1 MYRWT
6 KNILLLLASSAA
18 GYLVPNPS
26 GQYNVTLTTG
36 PLIDHTRQDPYSP
49 EPTPRALMLSVFQP
63 TECTHTIPVQY
74 MPNKTTEFQGPFLE
88 QLFNISVNFSPL
100 FLEARLPVC
109 ESRAERCSLLE
120 NAPILLFSPGY
131 RVNRFYY
138 NYLASTIASE
148 GFTVI
153 TIDHPYDANIITYP
167 DGDTVYTNASILE
180 SPSWDLIPRAEDASF
195 VIDQLSNATAMAE
208 LIPSRGPRPFPVD
221 RVAMFGH
228 SAGGG
233 AAMVAASRD
242 SRIRSAVNWDGPI
255 LGFLSLSGMSQ
266 PALFMAREDVTYDS
280 WPRAWLQLEGFK
292 LAIRIANTT
301 HQSFSDAPTLF
312 RAAGQNLKPF
322 AGLLGTIS
330 PEEMVHLLTCYTTE
344 WTRWSL
350 KGKANEWLPG
360 TINSCN
366 ASAVLHYEIE

>member
-1 MYRWT
+1 MYRWLM
-6 KNILLLLASSAA
+6 NILLLLASNAA
-18 GYLVPNPS
+18 GYLVPNPF
-26 GQYNVTLTTG
+26 GKYNVTLTTG
-36 PLIDHTRQDPYSP
+36 PLIDYTRQDPYAPQPAS
-49 EPTPRALMLSVFQP
+49 RALMLSVFQP
-63 TECTHTIPVQY
+63 AQCTHHIPVQY
-74 MPNKTTEFQGPFLE
+74 MPNKTAEFQGPFLE

-100 FLEARLPVC
+100 FLEACLPVC
-109 ESRAERCSLLE
+109 ESHIGRCSLLD
-120 NAPILLFSPGY
+120 NTPILLFSPGY

-138 NYLASTIASE
+138 NYLASAIA
-148 GFTVI
+148 
-153 TIDHPYDANIITYP
+153 N
-167 DGDTVYTNASILE
+167 GDTVYTNASILK

-195 VIDQLSNATAMAE
+195 VIDQLSNATAMGE

-233 AAMVAASRD
+233 AAVVAASRD

-280 WPRAWLQLEGFK
+280 WPRAWSQLEGPK

-312 RAAGQNLKPF
+312 QAAGQSLQSF
-322 AGLLGTIS
+322 ADLLGTIP
-330 PEEMVHLLTCYTTE
+330 PEEMVRLLTCYTIE
-344 WTRWSL
+344 WTRGSM
-350 KGKANEWLPG
+350 KERASEWLPR
-360 TINSCN
+360 TIKSCN
-366 ASAVLHYEIE
+366 ASAVLPYEIE

>member
-1 MYRWT
+1 MHHRT
-6 KNILLLLASSAA
+6 MNILILLASSAV

-26 GQYNVTLTTG
+26 RKYNVTLTTG
-36 PLIDHTRQDPYSP
+36 PLIDHTRQDPYAP
-49 EPTPRALMLSVFQP
+49 KPAPRALMLSVFQP
-63 TECTHTIPVQY
+63 TQCTHTVPVQY
-74 MPNKTTEFQGPFLE
+74 MPDKTAEYQGPFLE

-109 ESRAERCSLLE
+109 ESRIERYSPLD

-153 TIDHPYDANIITYP
+153 TIDHPYDANIIIYP

-180 SPSWDLIPRAEDASF
+180 NPSWDLIPRAEDASF
-195 VIDQLSNATAMAE
+195 VIDQLSNATAMGE
-208 LIPSRGPRPFPVD
+208 LIPSRGPRRFPVD

-242 SRIRSAVNWDGPI
+242 SRIRSAINWDGPI
-255 LGFLSLSGMSQ
+255 LGSLPLPGMSQ
-266 PALFMAREDVTYDS
+266 PALFIAREDVTYHS
-280 WPRAWLQLEGFK
+280 WPRAWSQLEGPK

-312 RAAGQNLKPF
+312 QAAGQNLKPF
-322 AGLLGTIS
+322 ARLLGTIP
-330 PEEMVHLLTCYTTE
+330 PEEMVRLLTCYTTQ
-344 WTRWSL
+344 WTRGSL
-350 KGKANEWLPG
+350 KERANEWLPR
-360 TINSCN
+360 TIRSCN
-366 ASAVLHYEIE
+366 ASAVLPYEI